1 MLLSGD
7 FIALRTY
14 GGYPV
19 VFWLGRDSVALE
31 ISNRSWRDAVVYLTK
46 ALLESLRSS
55 VPVEGRPT
63 MGVWLVAVIFPETL
77 IPWPSG
83 VRRA

>member
-1 MLLSGD
+1 MQ
-7 FIALRTY
+7 
-14 GGYPV
+14 
-19 VFWLGRDSVALE
+19 
-31 ISNRSWRDAVVYLTK
+31 VVYLTK

-77 IPWPSG
+77 MSWPSG